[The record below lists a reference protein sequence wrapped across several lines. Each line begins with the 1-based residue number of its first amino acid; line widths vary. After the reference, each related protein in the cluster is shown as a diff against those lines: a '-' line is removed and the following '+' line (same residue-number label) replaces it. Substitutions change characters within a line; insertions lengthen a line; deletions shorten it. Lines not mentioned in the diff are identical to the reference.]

1 MENCTNCG
9 QRLFGRKDKKF
20 CNDYCRNTFNNNL
33 NKENVEVIRITNNK
47 LKKNHKILK
56 NLIEKN
62 KSSVTRTELELLGFD
77 LNLVT
82 SFDFNDG
89 TIFRKVYDFVLQQNE
104 SNTLTLKQLSA

>member
-1 MENCTNCG
+1 MENCINCG

-20 CNDYCRNTFNNNL
+20 CNDYCRNTYNNRL

-56 NLIEKN
+56 NLVEKN
-62 KSSVTRTELELLGFD
+62 KNSVTRTELELLGFD
-77 LNLVT
+77 INLVT

-89 TIFRKVYDFVLQQNE
+89 VIFRKVYDFVLQQKD
-104 SNTLTLKQLSA
+104 SNVLTLKQLSA